1 MEGTRMKR
9 LLLLPVLFTT
19 FCFGQKYTGP
29 QPEKADMPYLLH
41 ATTLLATEALD
52 AKQEEKKEV
61 TTYVIPGAASPSRT
75 PLSEPIFLLR
85 TEKLVP
91 ERLTLYKMEVKSGHR
106 EVSFNSKKAKDNPH
120 PVPLSVKRLDQGLYR
135 IEANDSM
142 PTGEYCLSPEGSN
155 QVFCFQVY

>member
-1 MEGTRMKR
+1 MKR
-9 LLLLPVLFTT
+9 LSLLAVLVTAV
-19 FCFGQKYTGP
+19 CFGQKYSGP
-29 QPEKADMPYLLH
+29 QPEKPDLPYLLH
-41 ATTLLATEALD
+41 ATTLLPTEALE
-52 AKQEEKKEV
+52 AKQEEKKDV
-61 TTYVIPGAASPSRT
+61 MTFAISGATSSSRT

-91 ERLTLYKMEVKSGHR
+91 ERLTLYRMEVKSGRR

-142 PTGEYCLSPEGSN
+142 PPGEYCLSPEGSN

>member
-1 MEGTRMKR
+1 MKR
-9 LLLLPVLFTT
+9 LFLLAALLTAVCL
-19 FCFGQKYTGP
+19 GQKYSGP
-29 QPEKADMPYLLH
+29 QPEKPDLPYLLH
-41 ATTLLATEALD
+41 ATSLLPTEALE

-61 TTYVIPGAASPSRT
+61 TTFVISGAMSSSRT

-91 ERLTLYKMEVKSGHR
+91 ERITLYKMEVKGGRR

-142 PTGEYCLSPEGSN
+142 PPGEYCLSPEGSN